1 MVNTMTYEQLSLF
14 TDEELGLPTGHPG
27 YEVIGLTGYAQ
38 SGKDTV
44 ASILVEKYG
53 YRRIAFADK
62 IRDFLYGINP
72 MVACS
77 PTGYLQDL
85 VNLVGWNEAKKEP
98 QVRRLLQDLGISA
111 RELLDENIWITSAL
125 GKINSGERVVVTDV
139 RFENEAMM
147 IKLMGGQLWRVK
159 RVGVGPV
166 NDHVSESELDG
177 YKVDQIFVS
186 FSSSRFENLCVD
198 VHPLNPRI
206 KNVKN
211 K

>member
-1 MVNTMTYEQLSLF
+1 MSYEQLSLF
-14 TDEELGLPTGHPG
+14 TDEELGITPNYNL
-27 YEVIGLTGYAQ
+27 IGLTGYAQ

-53 YRRIAFADK
+53 YTRIAFADK

-85 VNLVGWNEAKKEP
+85 VNLVGWDKAKQEP

-111 RELLDENIWITSAL
+111 RELLDENIWITTAL
-125 GKINSGERVVVTDV
+125 SKVDKDARVVVTDV

-159 RVGVGPV
+159 RVGFGPV
-166 NDHVSESELDG
+166 NEHVSESELDG
-177 YKVDQIFVS
+177 YKVNQIFVNNGTLEDLEVLVTTRMRNA
-186 FSSSRFENLCVD
+186 FSE
-198 VHPLNPRI
+198 
-206 KNVKN
+206 
-211 K
+211 

>member
-1 MVNTMTYEQLSLF
+1 MTYEQLSLF
-14 TDEELGLPTGHPG
+14 TDEELGLPTGHSG

-177 YKVDQIFVS
+177 YKVDQIFVNNGS
-186 FSSSRFENLCVD
+186 IEDLSMLIQTRMRDAFT
-198 VHPLNPRI
+198 
-206 KNVKN
+206 K
-211 K
+211 

>member
-1 MVNTMTYEQLSLF
+1 MSYEQLSLF
-14 TDEELGLPTGHPG
+14 TDEELGLPKGPTGWPG

-44 ASILVEKYG
+44 ASILVERYG

-85 VNLVGWNEAKKEP
+85 VNLVGWDSAKQEP

-125 GKINSGERVVVTDV
+125 GKVNSGDRIVITDV

-147 IKLMGGQLWRVK
+147 IKHLGGQLWRVK

-166 NDHVSESELDG
+166 NEHVSESELDG
-177 YKVDQIFVS
+177 YKVDQIFVNNGTLEELQALVTTRMRNA
-186 FSSSRFENLCVD
+186 FSE
-198 VHPLNPRI
+198 
-206 KNVKN
+206 
-211 K
+211 

>member
-1 MVNTMTYEQLSLF
+1 MVDAMSYEQLSLF
-14 TDEELGLPTGHPG
+14 TDEELDIKRKYDL
-27 YEVIGLTGYAQ
+27 IGLTGYAQ
-38 SGKDTV
+38 SGKDTI

-53 YRRIAFADK
+53 YTRIAFADK

-85 VNLVGWNEAKKEP
+85 VNLVGWNEAKQEP

-111 RELLDENIWITSAL
+111 RELIDENIWVTSAL
-125 GKINSGERVVVTDV
+125 GKINVGERVVVTDV

-177 YKVDQIFVS
+177 YKVDQIFVNNGS
-186 FSSSRFENLCVD
+186 IEDLTMLIQTRMRNAFSE
-198 VHPLNPRI
+198 
-206 KNVKN
+206 
-211 K
+211 